1 VTTPQKKPWDLGS
14 GLVCASFGT
23 DGSWLSVGMADP
35 RAGLVELS
43 GAPAFPAERDGQVD
57 LVRAHRAHLTD
68 PATAML
74 RVADARTDAV
84 GPDDEWRLHGAG
96 WSARAQARSEGTDP
110 TIVQRYLVTADGPAA
125 LRIEFGGRL
134 DRPAYAEITPGGP
147 IPPSLPPQTVEAV
160 GATLRVRTGG
170 DAGPAARIAVTSPEL
185 SVGGWATADD
195 GFELEVSW
203 ADPVADVPLL
213 VAVTMTGGEASSPR
227 PAGPGSTVTAPAELA
242 SSGLA
247 GVEAAAVRYTLGCTA
262 LEVAEDECCI
272 LTDHRLLP
280 LSWTRDAYYQ
290 AAVLLADT
298 GARPTAAAVV
308 GRHLTWLWRSGRD
321 HDGVW
326 RRSHLSTGAVKD
338 TAYQVDQQLFPLL
351 ELADFRRATGGW
363 PGDDPTAWGQQVRQ
377 VWRALPRDSNGLV
390 PGEENP
396 ADDPSEFPYLL
407 SSQLLL
413 VYVARRLAEFDDELA
428 TTDLRLVEDADHALE
443 VIRAT
448 FTCDGPFGRQWAY
461 EADGLGGHRLYHDA
475 NDVPTA
481 VAPLWGL
488 CGADDPHWRATMR
501 FAFSAHNPGFVAG
514 ALSGLGSAHTPGI
527 WPLGDAQEWAVAVV
541 QGERSRADAVVA
553 RLMQVVSAD
562 GMLPETYDADSGDW
576 LARHWFAWPGSLV
589 GLLNA
594 TFDGRGPWV
603 PSGAS
608 RGSTGPR

>member
-1 VTTPQKKPWDLGS
+1 MTPQKKPYDLGN

-23 DGSWLSVGMADP
+23 DGSWLSVGMAHP

-43 GAPAFPAERDGQVD
+43 GAPSFPVERDGQVD

-84 GPDDEWRLHGAG
+84 QDGEWRLHGGG
-96 WSARAQARSEGTDP
+96 WSARAQAWAEDTDA
-110 TIVQRYLVTADGPAA
+110 TIVQRYLVTADEPAA
-125 LRIEFGGRL
+125 LRLEFGGRL

-147 IPPSLPPQTVEAV
+147 IPPALPPQTVEIT
-160 GATLRVRTGG
+160 GATLQVRTPGG
-170 DAGPAARIAVTSPEL
+170 NADLVGRIAVTSSEL
-185 SVGGWATADD
+185 SVGAWAATDD
-195 GFELEVSW
+195 GFVLEVSW
-203 ADPVADVPLL
+203 ADPVAAVPLL
-213 VAVTMTGGEASSPR
+213 VAVTMTCDGAPSPR
-227 PAGPGSTVTAPAELA
+227 PDGPGSTASAPVELA
-242 SSGLA
+242 SSGLV
-247 GVEAAAVRYTLGCTA
+247 GIEAAAVRYTLGCTA

-290 AAVLLADT
+290 AALLLADA
-298 GARPTAAAVV
+298 GAQHGVADVV
-308 GRHLTWLWRSGRD
+308 ERHLLWLWRSGRD

-338 TAYQVDQQLFPLL
+338 TGYQVDQQLFPLL
-351 ELADFRRATGGW
+351 ELVDFRRTTGGW
-363 PGDDPTAWGQQVRQ
+363 PASDPAAWGQQVRQ

-396 ADDPSEFPYLL
+396 ADDPSQFPYLL

-413 VYVARRLAEFDDELA
+413 VYVARRLAEFDDELGTA
-428 TTDLRLVEDADHALE
+428 DLRLRADAEHALD

-448 FTCDGPFGRQWAY
+448 FTCEGPFGQQWAY
-461 EADGLGGHRLYHDA
+461 ESDGLGGHRLYHDA

-488 CGADDPHWRATMR
+488 CGADDPQWRATMR
-501 FAFSAHNPGFVAG
+501 FAFSGHNPGFVAG

-527 WPLGDAQEWAVAVV
+527 WPLGDAQEWAVAVI
-541 QGERSRADAVVA
+541 QGEWARADAVVA

-562 GMLPETYDADSGDW
+562 GMLPETYDPNSGDW

-589 GLLNA
+589 GLLHA
-594 TFDGRGPWV
+594 TIDGRGPWV
-603 PSGAS
+603 ATRAPQG
-608 RGSTGPR
+608 